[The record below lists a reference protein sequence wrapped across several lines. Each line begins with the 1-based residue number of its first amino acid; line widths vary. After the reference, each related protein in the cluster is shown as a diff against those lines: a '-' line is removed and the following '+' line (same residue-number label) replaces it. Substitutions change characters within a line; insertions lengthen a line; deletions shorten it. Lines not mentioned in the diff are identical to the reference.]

1 MKNMHTDVSV
11 YRVNV
16 KKEIAD
22 KGIGVIKHDV
32 GSMVFFI
39 PMSCPNFPNL
49 LEWPTR
55 NFSLLYPS

>member
-1 MKNMHTDVSV
+1 MKNMHTDVRV

-16 KKEIAD
+16 KREIAD
-22 KGIGVIKHDV
+22 KGIGVIEHDV
-32 GSMVFFI
+32 GSMLLLI

-49 LEWPTR
+49 LERPTR